1 MWPMVVQVL
10 VLVMCLMQIQTTQ
23 QKPDKYG
30 IDPAELPLLNATT
43 TINFEV
49 NSMTR
54 CDPAESCDG
63 IDIKTIPFITG
74 SHYNW

>member
-1 MWPMVVQVL
+1 MSKRWIYWTALLILILP
-10 VLVMCLMQIQTTQ
+10 TTL

-43 TINFEV
+43 TINFET
-49 NSMTR
+49 NSVTR
-54 CDPAESCDG
+54 CDPAESCEG

-74 SHYNW
+74 NFNAE

>member
-1 MWPMVVQVL
+1 MLQTSLILL
-10 VLVMCLMQIQTTQ
+10 VLVFLVHLPTTL

-74 SHYNW
+74 SHYN